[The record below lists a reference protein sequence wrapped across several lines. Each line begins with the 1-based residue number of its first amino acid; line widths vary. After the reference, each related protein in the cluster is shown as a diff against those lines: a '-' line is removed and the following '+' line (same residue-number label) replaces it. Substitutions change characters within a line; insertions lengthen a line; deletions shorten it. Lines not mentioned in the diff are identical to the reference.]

1 MMFVPSA
8 LLLCLLLPQDA
19 VPDAVVSVL
28 TLPESN
34 RFALREVNGDG
45 LVDLLEIQNTG
56 ITYRYLRADGSYPT
70 ELGPVFTWPY
80 EQMAWDLV
88 DLDGDG
94 AYEVVTLSG
103 EGEVRSWKPQDDGS
117 FGEGELLVTARSYLP
132 HGVSRMRF
140 ARDVDGNGRAD
151 LVMPAAGLFRI
162 YLQSDDGSFPR
173 VIEIEYEAEI
183 DYQVGR
189 LDSLESSFGQSLRIP
204 WFSMDD
210 VDGDG
215 TIDLVSATEERI
227 DFHLARPDLS
237 STPTWSLDLVALQG
251 PPKEQEIDLEDL
263 FSNIDTGV
271 RWRIEDLDGEG
282 ARDLIVARADT
293 IKVYLGGSATGVSK
307 YPDQV
312 LKLSGNLLLFFLR
325 DVTGDGLRDLQLVR
339 GERIGLS
346 NIIQWLV
353 LPGTLDFDL
362 FTYANSGGTFARKPT
377 RQNTIAIAIPRLLS
391 FIDEAE
397 EMGEK
402 FEAQVEV
409 PARRIDWDGDG
420 ERNDV
425 ADVTGNEVFIYSD
438 CAEKLEGHL
447 AALEAVEEEITIDR
461 LIEAFLLEDVDRL
474 DDGGTKTI
482 DLGSIAEMNF
492 SPGAA
497 LRKGA
502 EGRTPTLRIEATGA
516 TGGLELDPV
525 DLTGDGRQDLIAWSQ
540 LESGDF
546 LVHFIVRP

>member
-1 MMFVPSA
+1 MFFPSA
-8 LLLCLLLPQDA
+8 LLLSLLLPQSA
-19 VPDAVVSVL
+19 EPEAVVSVL
-28 TLPESN
+28 TLPAAN

-45 LVDLLEIQNTG
+45 LVDLLEIQETG
-56 ITYRYLRADGSYPT
+56 ITYRYLSADGSYPT
-70 ELGPVFTWPY
+70 EIGPVFTWPHV
-80 EQMAWDLV
+80 QMAWDLV

-94 AYEVVTLSG
+94 DVEVVTLSG
-103 EGEVRSWKPQDDGS
+103 EGEVRSWTPLEDGS

-162 YLQSDDGSFPR
+162 YLQADDGTFPR

-183 DYQVGR
+183 DYQVGK
-189 LDSLESSFGQSLRIP
+189 LDSLESTFGQSLRIP

-227 DFHLARPDLS
+227 DFHLARPELS

-271 RWRIEDLDGEG
+271 RWRIEDLDGAG
-282 ARDLIVARADT
+282 ARDLIVARGET
-293 IKVYLGGSATGVSK
+293 IKVYLGGSATGVAKS
-307 YPDQV
+307 PDQV

-353 LPGTLDFDL
+353 LPGSLDFDL
-362 FTYANSGGTFARKPT
+362 FTYANTKGAFARKPS
-377 RQNTIAIAIPRLLS
+377 RRNTIAIGIPRLLS
-391 FIDEAE
+391 FMDEAE
-397 EMGEK
+397 EMGERI
-402 FEAQVEV
+402 EAQMDV
-409 PARRIDWDGDG
+409 PARRLDWDGDG

-425 ADVTGNEVFIYSD
+425 VDADGNQVLLYRD
-438 CAEKLEGHL
+438 CAQKLEGHL
-447 AALEAVEEEITIDR
+447 EALEAVEGEITIDR

-482 DLGSIAEMNF
+482 DLGSIAEMSL

-502 EGRTPTLRIEATGA
+502 EGKTPALRIEATGA
-516 TGGLELDPV
+516 TGSLELDPI

-540 LESGDF
+540 LESGDY